1 MLPDPQVPLPEAQV
15 GEWSA
20 IDTRTA
26 TGLFAYR
33 SMQASGLLVLP
44 DFGGG
49 DLNAEQRR
57 EALVSAISF
66 HKPLAALSLFLGVV
80 ALEDFVRDLVA
91 RMAENLELAQ
101 LFPQLAKLRSQPK
114 ARAPDQAFRRLDT
127 DPAGV
132 VDPEEINAVFQQALG
147 VTPIAAQEYW
157 HLRDLALLR
166 HTVAHHA
173 AVIRQVDLPR
183 FRHFIVQPGRVINPP
198 PDFIKAELLYLYQLG
213 RKVEMAVRAVVF
225 REAIAAV
232 GGGWSK
238 APDPRI
244 VQLINFFAFFGYL
257 ESTTV
262 TVGYSEPGS
271 QVRQSQE
278 RESERIQAVLL
289 ARCIAELVPLHG
301 P

>member
-1 MLPDPQVPLPEAQV
+1 LLPNPQVPLPEAQV

-20 IDTRTA
+20 IDTRTS
-26 TGLFAYR
+26 TGLFVYR
-33 SMQASGLLVLP
+33 SMQAFSLLDVP

-57 EALVSAISF
+57 EALTSAISF

-91 RMAENLELAQ
+91 RMAENPDIAQ
-101 LFPQLAKLRSQPK
+101 LFPLLAEFRSQPK
-114 ARAPDQAFRRLDT
+114 ARSPDHTFRRLDT

-132 VDPEEINAVFQQALG
+132 IDPDEINAVFLKALG
-147 VTPIAAQEYW
+147 VTPIASQEYW

-173 AVIRQVDLPR
+173 AVIRHVDLPR

-198 PDFIKAELLYLYQLG
+198 PAFVKAELLYLYQLG
-213 RKVEMAVRAVVF
+213 RDVEKAVRTVVF
-225 REAIAAV
+225 RDAIAAI
-232 GGGWSK
+232 GSGWSQ
-238 APDPRI
+238 APDARI
-244 VQLINFFAFFGYL
+244 VQLIKFFAYFGYI

-262 TVGYSEPGS
+262 PVGYSEPGS
-271 QVRQSQE
+271 PLHQQQE
-278 RESERIQAVLL
+278 HESARIHAALL
-289 ARCIAELVPLHG
+289 VRCIADLVPLYG
-301 P
+301 T

>member
-1 MLPDPQVPLPEAQV
+1 MLPDPQVPLPEAHG
-15 GEWSA
+15 GEWSSL
-20 IDTRTA
+20 DTRTA
-26 TGLFAYR
+26 SGLFAYR
-33 SMQASGLLVLP
+33 SIQATGLLDLP

-57 EALVSAISF
+57 DALATAASF

-91 RMAENLELAQ
+91 RMAENAELAQ
-101 LFPQLAKLRSQPK
+101 LFPPLLSLRSQ
-114 ARAPDQAFRRLDT
+114 ARSRSLDQAFRRLDT

-147 VTPIAAQEYW
+147 VAPIAPQEYW

-183 FRHFIVQPGRVINPP
+183 FRHFIVEAGRVINPP
-198 PDFIKAELLYLYQLG
+198 PAFVRAELHYLYQLG
-213 RKVEMAVRAVVF
+213 RAVETAVRTAVF
-225 REAIAAV
+225 RDAIAAF

-244 VQLINFFAFFGYL
+244 VQLIRFFAYFGYI
-257 ESTTV
+257 ETTTV
-262 TVGYSEPGS
+262 PIGHSEPGS
-271 QVRQSQE
+271 TLRQQQE
-278 RESERIQAVLL
+278 RESMRIHAALL
-289 ARCIAELVPLHG
+289 ARCIADLIPVYG

>member
-1 MLPDPQVPLPEAQV
+1 MLPDPQVPLPEAQI

-33 SMQASGLLVLP
+33 SMQASGLLDLP

-49 DLNAEQRR
+49 DLNPEQRR
-57 EALVSAISF
+57 EALVSVISF

-91 RMAENLELAQ
+91 RMAENSEIAQ
-101 LFPQLAKLRSQPK
+101 LFPQLAEFRSQPK
-114 ARAPDQAFRRLDT
+114 ANAPDQAFRRLDT

-132 VDPEEINAVFQQALG
+132 IDPEKINAVFLKSLG
-147 VTPIAAQEYW
+147 VAPIPPHEYW

-173 AVIRQVDLPR
+173 AVIRHVDLPR

-198 PDFIKAELLYLYQLG
+198 SAFVKAELLYLYQLG
-213 RKVEMAVRAVVF
+213 RTVEAAVRAVVF
-225 REAIAAV
+225 RDAIAAI
-232 GGGWSK
+232 GSGWSQ
-238 APDPRI
+238 APDARI
-244 VQLINFFAFFGYL
+244 VQLIEFFAYFGYI

-262 TVGYSEPGS
+262 PIGYSEPGS
-271 QVRQSQE
+271 PLHQQQE
-278 RESERIQAVLL
+278 LESERIHAALL
-289 ARCIAELVPLHG
+289 ARCIAYLVPRYG
-301 P
+301 R